1 MKAIGLFMVGV
12 LAVSV
17 AVAIGGAGTAE
28 AAATCTITTQTPPTM
43 PAAKKVSWTWAVSC
57 TGLTGSYTVYT
68 DALDVTTGKAY
79 GTTGTGNPF
88 TAATSGATETKT
100 IPTCVPAELWNVKVA
115 VRNATG
121 TLLAGPTVTTPSKSL
136 CPTTPPPPPPPTGP
150 TTPTNLQATVAG
162 DTEID
167 LSWTASTDQAGTI
180 QGYNLY
186 RDGTKLGP
194 VTTTSFPDTGLQ
206 PGSTHTYTVEAFD
219 LSTTSAKSAPV
230 SATTTGGGGALQPI
244 SHVMVL
250 FDENRTQAQV
260 TTPGGAMYM
269 PYLTGL
275 GTTYAHTTH
284 YTAQQH
290 PSLPNY
296 FAVLSGSTQG
306 ASTDCGTNTNLC
318 ATPEDNIFHQLEAS
332 GGSWQ
337 GWAESMPTNCAKADK
352 QPYVVH
358 HAPAPYFTDLLTCAT
373 NDFPLNINAVPS
385 ITGNYTFIT
394 PNNNNNAHGSLG
406 AAGDPVVADNWLK
419 SLMGQLMS
427 QSAYTNG
434 STLIVLTWDEGVGS
448 NQTIF
453 TVLVNPRFAGI
464 TLNGAYNHY
473 STLRLTEELLGLPLL
488 GNAATA
494 NDMKAELGLP

>member
-1 MKAIGLFMVGV
+1 
-12 LAVSV
+12 
-17 AVAIGGAGTAE
+17 
-28 AAATCTITTQTPPTM
+28 
-43 PAAKKVSWTWAVSC
+43 
-57 TGLTGSYTVYT
+57 
-68 DALDVTTGKAY
+68 
-79 GTTGTGNPF
+79 
-88 TAATSGATETKT
+88 
-100 IPTCVPAELWNVKVA
+100 
-115 VRNATG
+115 
-121 TLLAGPTVTTPSKSL
+121 
-136 CPTTPPPPPPPTGP
+136 
-150 TTPTNLQATVAG
+150 
-162 DTEID
+162 
-167 LSWTASTDQAGTI
+167 
-180 QGYNLY
+180 
-186 RDGTKLGP
+186 
-194 VTTTSFPDTGLQ
+194 
-206 PGSTHTYTVEAFD
+206 
-219 LSTTSAKSAPV
+219 
-230 SATTTGGGGALQPI
+230 
-244 SHVMVL
+244 MVL

-260 TTPGGAMYM
+260 TTPGGSMYM

-306 ASTDCGTNTNLC
+306 AATDCGTNTNLC

-373 NDFPLNINAVPS
+373 NDFPLNINAVPA

-406 AAGDPVVADNWLK
+406 AAGDPIVADNWLK

-427 QSAYTNG
+427 QSAYLNG

-453 TVLVNPRFAGI
+453 TVLVNPRFSGI